1 MTRPKQP
8 AASKGGRREVRII
21 GGRWRS
27 RKLQFLDLPGLRPTP
42 DRVRET
48 LFNWLQLEL
57 AGTHVLDL
65 FAGSGAMGFEALS
78 RGAVSLTLLERDAQQ
93 AACLREQAAKLE
105 ASACQILNQDCQR
118 WLHDASLPAGGYGL
132 ILLDPPFHQDLPNKI
147 LQELHSK
154 GWLEQTRWVYVET
167 EQGLPD
173 LRLPDCL
180 ALHRQTRAGLVNA
193 YLFRCEAS
201 APADAVEPE
210 HDTH

>member
-1 MTRPKQP
+1 MTRAKSAPV
-8 AASKGGRREVRII
+8 SKGGRRELRII

-57 AGTHVLDL
+57 AGAHVLDL

-78 RGAVSLTLLERDAQQ
+78 RGAASLTLLERDAQQ

-105 ASACQILNQDCQR
+105 ASDCRILSMDCQR
-118 WLHDASLPAGGYGL
+118 WLQDAPLPPGGYGL

-147 LQELHSK
+147 LTQLQVR
-154 GWLEQTRWVYVET
+154 GWLLQTRWVYVET
-167 EQGLPD
+167 EQGLSD
-173 LRLPDCL
+173 LNVPDCL
-180 ALHRQTRAGLVNA
+180 ELHRQTKAGLVNA
-193 YLFRCEAS
+193 YLFRCESS
-201 APADAVEPE
+201 ARTDADEPE

>member
-1 MTRPKQP
+1 MTRAKSPP
-8 AASKGGRREVRII
+8 ASKGGRREVRII

-57 AGTHVLDL
+57 AGVQVLDL

-78 RGAVSLTLLERDAQQ
+78 RGAASLTLLEQDARQ

-105 ASACQILNQDCQR
+105 ASACRIVNEDCQR
-118 WLHDASLPAGGYGL
+118 WLRNADLPAGGYGL
-132 ILLDPPFHQDLPNKI
+132 ILLDPPFHQDLPNTI
-147 LQELHSK
+147 LQELHRK
-154 GWLEQTRWVYVET
+154 GWLAQTGWVYVET
-167 EQGLPD
+167 EQGLSD
-173 LRLPDCL
+173 LRLPEGL

-193 YLFRCEAS
+193 YLFRCEVSAS
-201 APADAVEPE
+201 ADAVEPE